1 MILAT
6 PIFLKQSLTLS
17 KLGCALLA
25 LFGLVLVSGI
35 VQNGSIEGNWY
46 GIFCGVMAALF
57 YTAIVILNKKLE
69 SIGSYDRTL
78 VQLAIAAVL
87 ISIYCT
93 ATVDFGSLVF
103 GTSDIILVV
112 LLGIVQTAIAF
123 TLYFG
128 SLAYLDAP
136 SAAIFGYIEPILG
149 ILLSVVILH
158 EDLGPIGWIGAAIV
172 LGSTLVPEIT
182 AQISSR
188 SMVRWDH
195 HVGQIIIRDRQLYL

>member
-1 MILAT
+1 MMHFTASMKDIVSTSNAKFMMILAMSMFGT
-6 PIFLKQSLTLS
+6 IGVITHFIDLPSSIIV
-17 KLGCALLA
+17 LGRR
-25 LFGLVLVSGI
+25 VS
-35 VQNGSIEGNWY
+35 
-46 GIFCGVMAALF
+46 
-57 YTAIVILNKKLE
+57 
-69 SIGSYDRTL
+69 
-78 VQLAIAAVL
+78 
-87 ISIYCT
+87 
-93 ATVDFGSLVF
+93 GSLVF

-128 SLAYLDAP
+128 SLSYLDAP
-136 SAAIFGYIEPILG
+136 RAAIFGYIELILG

-195 HVGQIIIRDRQLYL
+195 HAGQSTIRDRQLYL